1 MKQPNFLK
9 KYIEKRNQAGFTI
22 LETMVAV
29 FILVLSVTGPMVFAS
44 SSLRS
49 AFLARDQ
56 ITAFYL
62 AQDVIET
69 IKNIRDENGINERD
83 WLTNIDVCAGTAGAA
98 CTLKVDT
105 TEDNPVAEECD
116 GDICEPLSRDAN
128 GRFDYGSAEDSRF
141 TRTTY
146 VQEIV
151 ENQEARVIVEVKW
164 QSNVRIGTTRILV
177 QENIMNWI
185 PVSTSPDDEE

>member
-1 MKQPNFLK
+1 MHTKIYKEK
-9 KYIEKRNQAGFTI
+9 KTTTSQSGFTI

-29 FILVLSVTGPMVFAS
+29 FILVLSITGPMVFAS

-62 AQDVIET
+62 AQDIIET
-69 IKNIRDENGINERD
+69 VKNIRDDNGINERD
-83 WLTNIDVCAGTAGAA
+83 WLTDIDVCGGVAGEA
-98 CTLKVDT
+98 CTILIDT
-105 TEDNPVAEECD
+105 TLNNPVAETCPVD
-116 GDICEPLSRDAN
+116 VCEPLTR
-128 GRFDYGSAEDSRF
+128 SAGGEFNYNDTAESRF

-146 VQEIV
+146 VQEII
-151 ENQEARVIVEVKW
+151 ENQEVRIVVEVKW
-164 QSNVRIGTTRILV
+164 QSNVRIGTSRILV

-185 PVSTSPDDEE
+185 PVSTTEEDD